1 MNKALRPAVLACWC
15 GICFMFAFALWAWV
29 LLWQS
34 LSLSL
39 LRFLFFKSY
48 YQHQRRVVGVNLA
61 PSWAAWGR
69 TQWSSCA
76 YHSRRGDALL
86 WKGLLSKR
94 TDGVHSRDT
103 ETQREQLHF
112 KSLHSFPAAAGC
124 WLWVFERIVVARR
137 EKVQKKNTR
146 RERVGGILWT
156 GLLQCSRCCHAL
168 HLLSAFPV
176 LLGLFWMRRGTFTRC
191 FTHWF
196 LS

>member
-15 GICFMFAFALWAWV
+15 GICFMFVFALWAWV

-39 LRFLFFKSY
+39 SFLFFKSY